1 VGIETEF
8 ERMGSF
14 VRDFVRLE
22 NLEGI
27 KSEVKIEL
35 SGRPQVGDGPC
46 VLRHL
51 NDRFGIF
58 HSVMMHTYYLELKE
72 EHGS

>member
-1 VGIETEF
+1 VGIEAEF

-27 KSEVKIEL
+27 KSEVKNRAVRYALRWEMA
-35 SGRPQVGDGPC
+35 RAYC
-46 VLRHL
+46 V
-51 NDRFGIF
+51 
-58 HSVMMHTYYLELKE
+58 T
-72 EHGS
+72 

>member
-1 VGIETEF
+1 MGIEVEF
-8 ERMGSF
+8 ERTGSF

-22 NLEGI
+22 NLE
-27 KSEVKIEL
+27 V
-35 SGRPQVGDGPC
+35 RPQVGDGPC

>member
-1 VGIETEF
+1 MGIEAEF

-27 KSEVKIEL
+27 KSEVKNRAVRYSPSFL
-35 SGRPQVGDGPC
+35 VSG
-46 VLRHL
+46 H
-51 NDRFGIF
+51 
-58 HSVMMHTYYLELKE
+58 
-72 EHGS
+72 